1 MVAVI
6 RSAAA
11 GDGPFLEEV
20 LAIAADWREGTPI
33 RPAHEVMAEPELAHY
48 IAGWPR
54 DGDVGL
60 IAEVDTQPV
69 GAAWWRFFDPD
80 DPGYGYVDV
89 GTPEVSIGVVPAERG
104 RGIGGQLLH
113 ALVGEARQRELP
125 ALSLS
130 VEVENPAVRLYRR
143 IGFHE
148 VGTVGGSLTMLL
160 EL

>member
-1 MVAVI
+1 MCLA
-6 RSAAA
+6 AAA
-11 GDGPFLEEV
+11 GDGPFLEAV
-20 LAIAADWREGTPI
+20 LATAADWREETAI
-33 RPAHEVMAEPELAHY
+33 RPTHEVMAEPQLAHY

-54 DGDVGL
+54 DGDQGV
-60 IAEVDTQPV
+60 IAEAASQPV

-80 DPGYGYVDV
+80 EPGYGFVDAD
-89 GTPEVSIGVVPAERG
+89 TPELSIGVLPAQRG

-130 VEVENPAVRLYRR
+130 VEMENPAARLYRR
-143 IGFHE
+143 LGFRE
-148 VGTVGGSLTMLL
+148 VGTVGGSLTMVL